1 VEIAGVEMVY
11 ATDDAMKCV
20 LSATNLQNTEFVR
33 TGITSAIGGGKHVAS
48 LFSRWGWEHS
58 TSIGGNGVI

>member
-1 VEIAGVEMVY
+1 MEIAGVEMVY

-33 TGITSAIGGGKHVAS
+33 TGITSDGKLHHVEDS
-48 LFSRWGWEHS
+48 GWCNRREKACCK
-58 TSIGGNGVI
+58 SI